1 MEQLGALAA
10 MGAALMWS
18 INGVVAE
25 KKGKGFDGGSL
36 NFGRLLLG
44 FLLITTLNLA
54 LGGAALPPFLGL
66 SPLMLAISGLFGFSL
81 GDTFLYGAFQTIGAR
96 VTLLIFSFS
105 PVLTAIL
112 SFFLFNE
119 TLNTV
124 NLLGIFLVI
133 AGILA
138 VVSSRGAQAGP
149 SLNLKG
155 IVYAGL
161 AALGQSLGTVFSKL
175 GLQQGISPLVATQ
188 IRLIGGILGMAV
200 VLSLG
205 KKWSELGRAA
215 CSVSARLVIVT
226 SAVLGTLLGVV
237 LSMVSLQLTKAAIA
251 AVLMSTMPILILP
264 LSVLFLKEKLST
276 RDIAGA
282 VLSVAGMAVLAIF

>member
-215 CSVSARLVIVT
+215 CSASARLVIVT